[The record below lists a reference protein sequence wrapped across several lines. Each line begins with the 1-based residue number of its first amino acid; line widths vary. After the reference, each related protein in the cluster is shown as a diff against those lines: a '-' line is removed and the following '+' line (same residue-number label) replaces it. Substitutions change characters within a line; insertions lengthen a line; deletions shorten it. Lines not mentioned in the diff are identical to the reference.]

1 LDVST
6 HCYDARAGADSECP
20 HQAVFHEILEN
31 APVTITIV
39 KAPDFT
45 YELVN
50 PAFQALA
57 PGEEFVGRRIADV
70 WKDSAAPLLTGL
82 ERAIETGRPHES
94 VNVPLTVRRTPG
106 AEPELIHVTLIRVPL
121 FGPGGKPD
129 RVLTMGF
136 ETTETVRQRIVIEQ
150 TLARD
155 EAIMA
160 NLEEGLLIA
169 DSTGRILSANRAALR
184 VHGWSTHEQALR
196 ALPDF
201 GEFRVTTLDGE
212 EVPLAGW
219 PLARVVRGETL
230 RNHELVLI
238 RLDTGDTRIASYS
251 GSPIPDAAGRTAF
264 AVLTVRD
271 ITEQKEAERK
281 LKESERH
288 FRDLADSMPHLVWI
302 ARPDGH
308 HVYFNR
314 RWYEELGIGT
324 EQSMGERWM
333 DHLHPEDRER
343 CNKLWRHCVAT
354 GEDYHIEYRFR
365 MAGGDYRWYLGRAV
379 PVRDGQGAIM
389 RWYGS
394 CTDIHDRKREE
405 ERQRQTQKLES
416 IGLLAG
422 GVAHDF
428 NNLLTGIMGNASLAL
443 EEAGPAAED
452 KIRRILD
459 GAERAAHLTRQL
471 LAYSGKGKFFVAD
484 LDLSQSVHDMLD
496 LLRLSVSKSI
506 DIKLDLQERLPV
518 VSCDPGQLQQLVM
531 NLVINAGEAIGEG
544 RPGVVSIATG
554 VRDIGPGFA
563 GALEEELE
571 PGRYTWLEVRDTG
584 SGMDEEVRRKIFDP
598 FFSTKFTGRG
608 LGLAAVAGIMRS
620 LKGSVEVSSTPLRGA
635 AFTLLFPAGKAEL
648 APGDEA
654 RGTILVVDD
663 EPEVRQFIAAVLE
676 RTKFRVLTAGDGAQ
690 GLELFEARRE
700 RIDAVI
706 LDVVMPVMG
715 GGELLANIRE
725 RRPRMKVLIT
735 SGCAEVEARRLC
747 DSLQGAAFLQKPYT
761 ARRLRETVEQLLGMS
776 PAAAAGVA

>member
-1 LDVST
+1 VST
-6 HCYDARAGADSECP
+6 HCHYERAGAASECP
-20 HQAVFHEILEN
+20 HQAIFHEILEN

-39 KAPDFT
+39 SVPDFV

-57 PGEEFVGRRIADV
+57 PGEDFVGRRVADV
-70 WKDSAAPLLTGL
+70 WPDNAESLLAGL
-82 ERAIETGRPHES
+82 ERAVETGRSYES
-94 VNVPLTVRRTPG
+94 VNVPITVRRTPG
-106 AEPELIHVTLIRVPL
+106 AQPELVYVTLIRVPL
-121 FGPGGKPD
+121 FGPKGKPD

-136 ETTETVRQRIVIEQ
+136 ETTHTVRQRSITEQ

-169 DSTGRILSANRAALR
+169 DSSSRIISANPAALR
-184 VHGWSTHEQALR
+184 VHGWSSNEQALR

-201 GEFRVTTLDGE
+201 GEFRVATLDGE
-212 EVPLAGW
+212 EVPVSGW
-219 PLARVVRGETL
+219 PLARIIRGETV
-230 RNHELVLI
+230 RNTELVLT
-238 RLDTGDTRIASYS
+238 RLDTGDARVVSYS
-251 GSPIPDAAGRTAF
+251 GSPIFDGAGSPAF

-271 ITEQKEAERK
+271 ITEQKDAERK

-314 RWYEELGIGT
+314 RWYEELGISA
-324 EQSMGERWM
+324 EQSIGEGWM

-343 CNKLWRHCVAT
+343 CSSLWRQCVAS

-365 MAGGDYRWYLGRAV
+365 TASGEYRWYLGRAV
-379 PVRDGQGAIM
+379 PVRGADGAIM

-443 EEAGPAAED
+443 EEAGPAAEER
-452 KIRRILD
+452 IRRILD

-471 LAYSGKGKFFVAD
+471 LAYSGKGQFFVAE
-484 LDLSQSVHDMLD
+484 LDLSQSVREMLD
-496 LLRLSVSKSI
+496 LLRLSVPKSI
-506 DIKLDLQERLPV
+506 DIKLDLQDRLPL
-518 VSCDPGQLQQLVM
+518 VSCDPGQLQQLIM

-544 RPGVVSIATG
+544 RPGKISIATG
-554 VRDIGPGFA
+554 VRDIGGGFA
-563 GALEEELE
+563 GALEEEVA
-571 PGRYTWLEVRDTG
+571 PGRYTFLEVRDTG
-584 SGMDEEVRRKIFDP
+584 GGMDEEVRRKIFDP

-620 LKGSVEVSSTPLRGA
+620 LKGTVDVSSTPRLGT
-635 AFTLLFPAGKAEL
+635 AFTLLFPAGAAEL
-648 APGDEA
+648 APDGES

-663 EPEVRQFIAAVLE
+663 EPDVRQFIAAVLE
-676 RTKFRVLTAGDGAQ
+676 RAKFQVLSACDGAQ
-690 GLELFEARRE
+690 GLELFEARRD

-706 LDVVMPVMG
+706 VDIIMPVMG
-715 GGELLANIRE
+715 GSELLANIRE
-725 RRPRMKVLIT
+725 RRPRMKVLVT
-735 SGCAEVEARRLC
+735 SGCAETEARRLC
-747 DSLQGAAFLQKPYT
+747 DSLHGAVFLQKPYT
-761 ARRLRETVEQLLGMS
+761 AGRLREAVEQLLGIG
-776 PAAAAGVA
+776 PAAAAGAA